1 MRGRQPQGFTLV
13 ELLVS
18 LLVGSLLVGMAFGAY
33 GTLGAVGRQ
42 VSRDATLID
51 ALRSSRVV
59 LRSELRSGVPSL
71 DWSPYPPDSVRL
83 RAFRAL
89 ATICDISTDSV
100 LIVTRRNGRRPD
112 PGKDSV
118 LVLDG
123 RGDWSTVAL
132 TAWASSTSCPGMTE
146 HWEVEPRPRDPALLL
161 LFETGSYHLSGAALR
176 YRRGGG
182 GRQPLTEEALPGAR
196 LLDTLGVLRAVFPVG
211 SSGAVTVNLAAS
223 RGGS

>member
-1 MRGRQPQGFTLV
+1 MRGEHSRGFTLV

-18 LLVGSLLVGMAFGAY
+18 LLLGSLLVGTAFRAY

-42 VSRDATLID
+42 VSQDAALVG
-51 ALRSSRVV
+51 ALRSSRAV
-59 LRSELRSGVPSL
+59 LRSELLTGVPSL

-89 ATICDISTDSV
+89 GTICGISPDSA

-132 TAWASSTSCPGMTE
+132 TSWASNASCPGMTE
-146 HWEVEPRPRDPALLL
+146 RWEVDPRPMDPALLL

-196 LLDTLGVLRAVFPVG
+196 LLDTLGVLRAVLRIG
-211 SSGAVTVNLAAS
+211 SSGAVTVDLAATG
-223 RGGS
+223 GGS